1 MYGQY
6 AVLDI
11 NRSLNP
17 ILLFNYSTTVRVGW
31 ITSDGTAVNRTTI
44 RELKKHLT
52 INDLGWTANEHDIL
66 CMEHALHLAA
76 KHFVETIV
84 PTTSTAI
91 TKKVR
96 AALKKSSHR
105 GDLDLDE
112 LDHELAEIN
121 LDEPDTDGNSES
133 DNEDF
138 SFHPGDSLGKA
149 LALVKQIRKSPQ
161 AHTFFKSTCTQV
173 DIDPLELLLWVRTRW
188 ALLYQFLECLFK
200 QKLAVDQFILL
211 ADDSDKVPDL
221 PASEQ
226 AAEHLDEDIDVKDP
240 DYIAN
245 DS

>member
-1 MYGQY
+1 
-6 AVLDI
+6 
-11 NRSLNP
+11 
-17 ILLFNYSTTVRVGW
+17 
-31 ITSDGTAVNRTTI
+31 
-44 RELKKHLT
+44 
-52 INDLGWTANEHDIL
+52 
-66 CMEHALHLAA
+66 MEHALHLAA
-76 KHFVETIV
+76 KHFVETIA

-96 AALKKSSHR
+96 AALKKSSRR

-138 SFHPGDSLGKA
+138 SFP
-149 LALVKQIRKSPQ
+149 
-161 AHTFFKSTCTQV
+161 HTFFKSTCTQV

-221 PASEQ
+221 PGNRLYSDFKLQ
-226 AAEHLDEDIDVKDP
+226 NKQQNIWMK
-240 DYIAN
+240 I
-245 DS
+245 SMSKIQII